1 MGGDKRVAECKP
13 PFWITGAGGV
23 MNRSLVNRPS
33 SVMLGGRGL
42 TNVLVLVLRSAV
54 SALMDFR
61 IK

>member
-23 MNRSLVNRPS
+23 VNRSLVNRPS
-33 SVMLGGRGL
+33 SVMVGVGGL

-54 SALMDFR
+54 SPLMEFR

>member
-23 MNRSLVNRPS
+23 VNRSLVNRPS
-33 SVMLGGRGL
+33 SVMVGVGEL
-42 TNVLVLVLRSAV
+42 TNVLALVLRSAV
-54 SALMDFR
+54 SPLMEFR